1 MVRFRRKIVL
11 FTRGNTN
18 KCSTTRAPRPIWHDP
33 RSFRSDRPAAWARKA
48 RYAPRIFVAARPCLP
63 SPPSVETRQL
73 HNKYGPA
80 ELRARLEA
88 EGFPRTTLSFY
99 RYVRIEDPS
108 TLRNA
113 LYTEWDAL
121 GVLGRIYLAH
131 EGINAQLSVPT
142 HHFEAFRKTL
152 DARPEFNG
160 VPFKIAVE
168 DDGKSFLKLTLKVRH
183 KLVADGL
190 TDNAFD
196 VSNVGE
202 HLDAEAFNRK
212 LEEGALVVDMRNNY
226 ECLVGHFEGAY
237 LPKAETFRGA
247 IEEVVEMLRS
257 QTPQDLDQGA
267 RSACLSGRQ
276 VDPLGR
282 PTAVP
287 EVLLYCT
294 GGIRCE
300 KASAWLRHHGITNVG
315 QLHGGI
321 IDYARQVRAKGLPS
335 KYKGQNFV
343 FDGRLAERITDDVV
357 STCMQCGQPSD
368 RITNCQQHTCN
379 VLLVQCEACATKYA
393 DCCTPSCREI
403 HLLPEE
409 VQREWRKGK
418 PSASAKMKAVR
429 DPEALRKRIAEEE
442 AILAAGG
449 GLHPELTDITS
460 GLKVRREISGI
471 NDQPTSR
478 VGSVAAND

>member
-1 MVRFRRKIVL
+1 MVLEWGPNVGPDHRLKASER
-11 FTRGNTN
+11 
-18 KCSTTRAPRPIWHDP
+18 PRPSAIFALPMEAHELRNKFGP
-33 RSFRSDRPAAWARKA
+33 R
-48 RYAPRIFVAARPCLP
+48 
-63 SPPSVETRQL
+63 
-73 HNKYGPA
+73 

-99 RYVRIEDPS
+99 RYVRLADPA
-108 TLRNA
+108 TLRNE
-113 LYTEWDAL
+113 LYAEWEAL
-121 GVLGRIYLAH
+121 GVFGRIYLAK

-142 HHFEAFRKTL
+142 HHFEAFRKAI
-152 DARPEFNG
+152 DARPEFSG
-160 VPFKIAVE
+160 VPFKVAVE

-190 TDNAFD
+190 KDEVFD

-202 HLDAEAFNRK
+202 HLEADRFNQL
-212 LEEGALVVDMRNNY
+212 LEQGATVVDLRNNY
-226 ECLVGHFEGAY
+226 ECLIGHFEGAL
-237 LPKAETFRGA
+237 LPEAETFRGA
-247 IEEVVEMLRS
+247 VEEMLEKLEDKKEE
-257 QTPQDLDQGA
+257 P
-267 RSACLSGRQ
+267 
-276 VDPLGR
+276 
-282 PTAVP
+282 
-287 EVLLYCT
+287 VLLYCT

-300 KASAWLRHHGITNVG
+300 KASAWFRHHGFKQVG

-357 STCMQCGQPSD
+357 STCMQCGRPSD

-379 VLLVQCEACATKYA
+379 VLLVQCETCATQYA

-418 PSASAKMKAVR
+418 PSASAKMKAIR
-429 DPEALRKRIAEEE
+429 DPEALRRRIAEEE
-442 AILAAGG
+442 KALAENGT
-449 GLHPELTDITS
+449 LHPELTKLIQQI
-460 GLKVRREISGI
+460 L
-471 NDQPTSR
+471 
-478 VGSVAAND
+478 